1 MELYLD
7 SLQQGVD
14 YLTSYLCSI
23 FRTCLV
29 RGYIPKTWRQIGVT
43 LIPKP
48 KKAIYTQAKECFP
61 ISLIVL
67 HAEKGEK
74 ITQAHQGSDFGII
87 SPTSVLICLPAR
99 EVQWNNTAP
108 CDYTYRGSIGKQD
121 VTLGAFQDIEGAFDS
136 TSFDIIRKAWL
147 QNLSIKWLHAGRQ
160 KEQPR
165 FQEKI

>member
-29 RGYIPKTWRQIGVT
+29 GGYIPKTWRQIGVT

-61 ISLIVL
+61 ISLSSCMLKMVKKL
-67 HAEKGEK
+67 HRHIRGP
-74 ITQAHQGSDFGII
+74 ILGLYPLHQ
-87 SPTSVLICLPAR
+87 
-99 EVQWNNTAP
+99 
-108 CDYTYRGSIGKQD
+108 Y
-121 VTLGAFQDIEGAFDS
+121 
-136 TSFDIIRKAWL
+136 
-147 QNLSIKWLHAGRQ
+147 
-160 KEQPR
+160 
-165 FQEKI
+165 